1 MRNRWTLA
9 IVTGL
14 AAGVLAGVVQAEV
27 FVAPKSGQS
36 QEAFEKDQFDCH
48 NWAKQQTGFD
58 PAPPPQTA
66 AAPTPQQGGEVKG
79 AAAGAAAAGGGA
91 AATAG
96 RRGERRGAR
105 RRGRSGRRRHRW

>member
-58 PAPPPQTA
+58 PPSH
-66 AAPTPQQGGEVKG
+66 
-79 AAAGAAAAGGGA
+79 
-91 AATAG
+91 
-96 RRGERRGAR
+96 R
-105 RRGRSGRRRHRW
+105 RRPRHRRHSRAAR